1 MDNLAGV
8 ALGKSVGRIFLGPLN
23 HQRVAKHALEGMAM
37 RFGLPQVLVL
47 VASVVAVIG
56 VRRLSRP
63 STDAGITTRQ
73 ALLVWLLLLTGGL
86 SVWLLAASGHL

>member
-1 MDNLAGV
+1 
-8 ALGKSVGRIFLGPLN
+8 
-23 HQRVAKHALEGMAM
+23 M
-37 RFGLPQVLVL
+37 RFGLPQILVL

-56 VRRLSRP
+56 VRRLSQP

-86 SVWLLAASGHL
+86 SVWLLAAAGRTYEENPTFEQRFGMMI